1 MNLVSIGCVR
11 PISYSCTEIGCCI
24 CIFGQKKL
32 YELLYSGG
40 NVNIL
45 LIGAADLRHVLL
57 TIANNNNLFY
67 KHIHVS
73 NIRVLGC

>member
-1 MNLVSIGCVR
+1 MVR
-11 PISYSCTEIGCCI
+11 V
-24 CIFGQKKL
+24 L

-57 TIANNNNLFY
+57 TIANNNLFY
-67 KHIHVS
+67 EHIHVS
-73 NIRVLGC
+73 IRLLLLGLYI